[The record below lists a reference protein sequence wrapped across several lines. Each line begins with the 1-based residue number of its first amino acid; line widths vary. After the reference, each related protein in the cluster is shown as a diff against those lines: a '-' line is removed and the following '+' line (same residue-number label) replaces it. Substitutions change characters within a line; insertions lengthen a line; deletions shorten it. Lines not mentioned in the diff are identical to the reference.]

1 MDEWLASTYNA
12 AMNIETTVHIWQE
25 NGQFVAHAMPID
37 VMSSGASPE
46 SSRIAL
52 DEAVRLFLR
61 TAADAGTLDEV
72 LEECGYV
79 RSADGWTSPAF
90 VALERHAVAV

>member
-1 MDEWLASTYNA
+1 
-12 AMNIETTVHIWQE
+12 MNIETTVHIWRE

-37 VMSSGASPE
+37 VMSSGSTPEAS
-46 SSRIAL
+46 RTAL
-52 DEAVRLFLR
+52 DEAVRLFLK
-61 TAADAGTLDEV
+61 TAADAGTLEEL
-72 LEECGYV
+72 LEECGYQ